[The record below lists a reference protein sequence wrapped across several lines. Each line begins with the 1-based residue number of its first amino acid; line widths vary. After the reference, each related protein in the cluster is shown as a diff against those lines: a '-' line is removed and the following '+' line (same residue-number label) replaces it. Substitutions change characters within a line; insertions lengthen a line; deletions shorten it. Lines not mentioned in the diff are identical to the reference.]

1 MISLKFDEKRR
12 VAIVMYLISVRSVNN
27 IGIENC
33 FHAIEFVTHPR
44 VVGIPCHGKIESNFF
59 CLPKRSFALTFICS
73 V

>member
-12 VAIVMYLISVRSVNN
+12 VAIVMYLSSVNN